1 MRNLVSALVC
11 GFLTL
16 VFFSCEK
23 EKDVPVSSVTISQA
37 TAEMLIGE
45 TIQLS
50 AKVLPN
56 EASDKTVSW
65 ASSKQSAATVS
76 NTGLVTAIAEGIS
89 TITASAGGK
98 SGTCT
103 ITVSK
108 KVVEVSSVEL
118 DKTSAQLKAGETVTL
133 TATVKPDDAT
143 DKTVTWSTS
152 DSSVATVDNG
162 VVTAIKV
169 GSATITAKAG
179 DKSATCSISVVPT
192 LVTNV
197 TLDQTN
203 ASLRVGE
210 TVTLTATVKPDD
222 ATDKAVTWTTSD
234 ASVAT
239 VDNGVVTANKVG
251 SATITAKAGDKSAT
265 CSISVVPIPVTSV
278 TLDQTNASLKV
289 GETVTLTAT
298 VKPDDATDNSVTW
311 STSDASVATV
321 DNGVVTAKKVGSATI
336 TAKVSD
342 KSATCSI
349 SVVPTPVTSVT
360 LNKANASLKVG
371 ETISLTATVKPDDA
385 TDKTVTWE
393 TSEASVATITDG
405 VVTAIKLGSATITAK
420 AGDKSAVCA
429 ITVIPTPVTSVTL
442 DQTGAT
448 LKVGETITLTATVKP
463 DDATDKTVTWTSS
476 NKYVASVDQNGRI
489 TANTGGTATITATS
503 GSFSATC
510 KVTVI
515 VPVENITLNMV
526 SKTIKVN
533 ETILLIAVV
542 SPSNATNQTIQW
554 TSSDNSIASVSSDG
568 LVKGL
573 KEGFA
578 TITASAD
585 NQSATC
591 AITVKRST
599 AGGNEGIGYD
609 E

>member
-1 MRNLVSALVC
+1 M
-11 GFLTL
+11 
-16 VFFSCEK
+16 
-23 EKDVPVSSVTISQA
+23 
-37 TAEMLIGE
+37 
-45 TIQLS
+45 
-50 AKVLPN
+50 
-56 EASDKTVSW
+56 
-65 ASSKQSAATVS
+65 
-76 NTGLVTAIAEGIS
+76 
-89 TITASAGGK
+89 
-98 SGTCT
+98 
-103 ITVSK
+103 
-108 KVVEVSSVEL
+108 
-118 DKTSAQLKAGETVTL
+118 
-133 TATVKPDDAT
+133 
-143 DKTVTWSTS
+143 
-152 DSSVATVDNG
+152 DNG

-192 LVTNV
+192 LVTSV

-342 KSATCSI
+342 KSATCST

-442 DQTGAT
+442 NQPSASLKVGETVTLTATVKPDDATDKTVTWTTSDASVATVDNGMVIAKKVGSATITAKAGSISATCAITIIPTPVTSVTLDQTGAT

-463 DDATDKTVTWTSS
+463 DDATDKTVKWTSS

>member
-192 LVTNV
+192 LVTSV

-442 DQTGAT
+442 NQPSASLKVGETVTLTATVKPDDATDKTVTWTTSDASVATVDNGMVIAKKVGSATITAKAGSISATCAITIIPTPVTSVTLDQTGAT

-476 NKYVASVDQNGRI
+476 REERLLLQPRPAHSPP
-489 TANTGGTATITATS
+489 
-503 GSFSATC
+503 
-510 KVTVI
+510 
-515 VPVENITLNMV
+515 PVRL
-526 SKTIKVN
+526 
-533 ETILLIAVV
+533 
-542 SPSNATNQTIQW
+542 
-554 TSSDNSIASVSSDG
+554 
-568 LVKGL
+568 
-573 KEGFA
+573 
-578 TITASAD
+578 
-585 NQSATC
+585 
-591 AITVKRST
+591 R
-599 AGGNEGIGYD
+599 
-609 E
+609 

>member
-192 LVTNV
+192 LVTSV

-251 SATITAKAGDKSAT
+251 SATITAKAG
-265 CSISVVPIPVTSV
+265 
-278 TLDQTNASLKV
+278 
-289 GETVTLTAT
+289 
-298 VKPDDATDNSVTW
+298 
-311 STSDASVATV
+311 
-321 DNGVVTAKKVGSATI
+321 
-336 TAKVSD
+336 D

-442 DQTGAT
+442 NQTSAS
-448 LKVGETITLTATVKP
+448 LKVGETVTLTATVKP
-463 DDATDKTVTWTSS
+463 DDATDKTVKWTSS

>member
-133 TATVKPDDAT
+133 TATVKPVDAT

-192 LVTNV
+192 LVTSV

-203 ASLRVGE
+203 ASLR
-210 TVTLTATVKPDD
+210 
-222 ATDKAVTWTTSD
+222 
-234 ASVAT
+234 
-239 VDNGVVTANKVG
+239 
-251 SATITAKAGDKSAT
+251 
-265 CSISVVPIPVTSV
+265 
-278 TLDQTNASLKV
+278 V

-429 ITVIPTPVTSVTL
+429 ITVIPTPVTSVTLNQPSASLKVGETVTLTATVKPDDATDKTVTWTTSDASVATVDNGMVIAKKVGSATITAKAGSISATCAITIIPTPVTSVTL

>member
-192 LVTNV
+192 LVTSV

-251 SATITAKAGDKSAT
+251 SATITAKAG
-265 CSISVVPIPVTSV
+265 
-278 TLDQTNASLKV
+278 
-289 GETVTLTAT
+289 
-298 VKPDDATDNSVTW
+298 
-311 STSDASVATV
+311 
-321 DNGVVTAKKVGSATI
+321 
-336 TAKVSD
+336 D

-442 DQTGAT
+442 NQTSASLKVGETVTLTATVKPDDATDKTVTWTTSDASVATVDNGMVIAKKVGSATITAKAGSISATCAITIIPTPVTSVTLDQTGAT

-463 DDATDKTVTWTSS
+463 DDATDKTVKWTSS

>member
-192 LVTNV
+192 LVTSV

-251 SATITAKAGDKSAT
+251 SATITAKAG
-265 CSISVVPIPVTSV
+265 
-278 TLDQTNASLKV
+278 
-289 GETVTLTAT
+289 
-298 VKPDDATDNSVTW
+298 
-311 STSDASVATV
+311 
-321 DNGVVTAKKVGSATI
+321 
-336 TAKVSD
+336 D

-442 DQTGAT
+442 NQTSASLKVGETVTLTATVKPDDATDKTVTWTTSDASVATVDNGMVIAKKVGSATITAKAGNISATCAITIIPTPVTSVTLDQTGAT

-463 DDATDKTVTWTSS
+463 DDATDKTVKWTSS